1 MKKILFPVVILLSI
15 ISGCGTPSPSI
26 GTTIANSETVEVYYE
41 NNCSSCYSNAVS
53 VATSHCRAYGKN
65 PIPARKSYMT
75 IDGDGRTVTT
85 FICK

>member
-1 MKKILFPVVILLSI
+1 MKNIFLLSI
-15 ISGCGTPSPSI
+15 LATTLSGCGTPAQSI
-26 GTTIANSETVEVYYE
+26 GTTIANSETVEVFYE

-53 VATSHCRAYGKN
+53 IATSHCSRYGKN

-75 IDGDGRTVTT
+75 IDGIGRTVTT